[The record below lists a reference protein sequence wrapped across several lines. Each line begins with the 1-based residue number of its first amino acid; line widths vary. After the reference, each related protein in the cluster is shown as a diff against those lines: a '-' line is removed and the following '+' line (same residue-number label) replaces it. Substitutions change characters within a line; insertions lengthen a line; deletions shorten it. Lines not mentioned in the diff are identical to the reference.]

1 VSGRKSI
8 GSCAFPLARAELV
21 ERGIEALRSWS
32 EPHWHCRQ
40 SYRRDVELCAHYDR
54 DNMKELTV
62 SLAVGVV
69 MAGFVFA
76 QDANKSQEPVTV
88 SKALELGE
96 EGLTQYTGL
105 SEVGQDEAAE
115 YYATAKR
122 LTTEQALGQKS
133 LQLVIDLQNWRDL
146 ISACR
151 KSIDSLAYIVN
162 GGGTMYSHGQRRDV
176 SAVETFLAEFSKS
189 LPLPDDKGDP
199 NAEKVIDRTIA
210 LIKNLHAERD
220 RKNELAERVKRA
232 NEDWT
237 NLKHMVD
244 EIPAPDAKKI
254 VMFATGDVSGWLLD
268 DNEEGKKFEAFREI
282 LKK

>member
-1 VSGRKSI
+1 
-8 GSCAFPLARAELV
+8 
-21 ERGIEALRSWS
+21 LRSWS

-162 GGGTMYSHGQRRDV
+162 GGGTTYSHGQRRDV

-199 NAEKVIDRTIA
+199 NADKVIDRTIA

>member
-1 VSGRKSI
+1 M
-8 GSCAFPLARAELV
+8 GSCLYFLTV
-21 ERGIEALRSWS
+21 ERRVAKRGKRIGVSQQILTGGLDWRRRS
-32 EPHWHCRQ
+32 Q

-62 SLAVGVV
+62 SLVVVVV
-69 MAGFVFA
+69 MAGFVFG

-105 SEVGQDEAAE
+105 SEVRQDEAAE

-133 LQLVIDLQNWRDL
+133 VQLVIDLQNWREA

-151 KSIDSLAYIVN
+151 KSIDSMAYVVN

-176 SAVETFLAEFSKS
+176 SAVESFS
-189 LPLPDDKGDP
+189 P
-199 NAEKVIDRTIA
+199 NS
-210 LIKNLHAERD
+210 
-220 RKNELAERVKRA
+220 RKICRCPTARVTQTQTK
-232 NEDWT
+232 
-237 NLKHMVD
+237 
-244 EIPAPDAKKI
+244 
-254 VMFATGDVSGWLLD
+254 
-268 DNEEGKKFEAFREI
+268 
-282 LKK
+282 